1 MRRYFFMELKDAIQN
16 RRSIKQY
23 DDTTVDESA
32 VQRAIELATYAP
44 NHGMREPWRIVWVKK
59 ERLKDYAEKFANI
72 AFKNNTEK
80 KIQHAE
86 KTKLLAGILLIVGPR
101 DRRQKENLEDI
112 LAIGGFMQTL
122 SLALFE
128 EKIGSCIKTQ
138 PPLLH
143 PELSQHL
150 GCEPD
155 EMIYGAVYLTAQT
168 EAEYKP
174 RKNTN
179 LISIY

>member
-1 MRRYFFMELKDAIQN
+1 MELKDAIKN

-23 DDTTVDESA
+23 VDTIVEDSA
-32 VQRAIELATYAP
+32 VERAIELATFAP

-59 ERLKDYAEKFANI
+59 ERLENYAQTFADV

-80 KIQHAE
+80 KIQHVD
-86 KTKLLAGILLIVGPR
+86 KTKILAGILLIVGPR
-101 DRRQKENLEDI
+101 DRRQKENLEDV

-122 SLALFE
+122 SLALYE

-143 PELSQHL
+143 PELSKHL
-150 GCEPD
+150 GCEAD
-155 EMIYGAVYLTAQT
+155 EMIDGAVYLTAQT

-179 LISIY
+179 LISTY